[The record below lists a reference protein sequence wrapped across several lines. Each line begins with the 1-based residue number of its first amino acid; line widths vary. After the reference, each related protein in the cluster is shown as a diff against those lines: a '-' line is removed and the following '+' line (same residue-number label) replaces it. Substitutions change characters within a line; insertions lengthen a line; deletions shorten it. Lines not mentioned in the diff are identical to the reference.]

1 MAADIGG
8 VQRCTRFRQ
17 VEGRSFQASTVRR
30 WGCRTTL
37 LRAARAGARHFF
49 RERALRR
56 TSCSGHAQPR
66 LSSEAGHQP
75 ECIMY
80 AKVGPKS
87 YSTET
92 QAAAGDCCR
101 TGESSGD
108 LPRRRRGC
116 RGGRT
121 QPKARRT
128 QRADEE
134 MLGEK
139 RGALSAESPDVLLS
153 SAADS
158 AGFGPASREAFAGSP
173 SRRSREFEAVPRCLQ
188 E

>member
-1 MAADIGG
+1 MAADSGG

-49 RERALRR
+49 RERAQRR

-92 QAAAGDCCR
+92 QAAAGDCC
-101 TGESSGD
+101 
-108 LPRRRRGC
+108 PCRRRGC

-134 MLGEK
+134 TIGEK